1 MRISKTRS
9 GQAISSGKKAA
20 PSGDSAAFSKG
31 ISLPSSGPAIHSAG
45 STQGVSS
52 VAALMALQATD
63 DSTEKKRRAERRGR
77 QLLDGLDR
85 LKMDLLEGKAGSV
98 SLSRLKELL
107 ESSREETDDQKLE
120 SLIDQI
126 ELRVEVELAKQE
138 SVHRQS

>member
-1 MRISKTRS
+1 
-9 GQAISSGKKAA
+9 
-20 PSGDSAAFSKG
+20 
-31 ISLPSSGPAIHSAG
+31 
-45 STQGVSS
+45 
-52 VAALMALQATD
+52 
-63 DSTEKKRRAERRGR
+63 
-77 QLLDGLDR
+77 
-85 LKMDLLEGKAGSV
+85 MDLLEGKAGSV

>member
-9 GQAISSGKKAA
+9 GQMIGSGKKAA
-20 PSGDSAAFSKG
+20 PSGDRAAFSSG
-31 ISLPSSGPAIHSAG
+31 ISAPTSGPAIHSAG
-45 STQGVSS
+45 ATQNLSS
-52 VAALMALQATD
+52 VAALMALQGTD
-63 DSTEKKRRAERRGR
+63 DATEKKRRAERRGR

-85 LKMDLLEGKAGSV
+85 LKMDLLEGKAGAA

-138 SVHRQS
+138 SVHR

>member
-9 GQAISSGKKAA
+9 GQMIGSGKKAA
-20 PSGDSAAFSKG
+20 PSGDRAAFSSG
-31 ISLPSSGPAIHSAG
+31 ISAPASGPAVHSAG
-45 STQGVSS
+45 ATQNLSS
-52 VAALMALQATD
+52 VAALMALQGTD
-63 DSTEKKRRAERRGR
+63 DATEKKRRAERRGR

-85 LKMDLLEGKAGSV
+85 LKMDLLEGKAGAA

-138 SVHRQS
+138 SVHR